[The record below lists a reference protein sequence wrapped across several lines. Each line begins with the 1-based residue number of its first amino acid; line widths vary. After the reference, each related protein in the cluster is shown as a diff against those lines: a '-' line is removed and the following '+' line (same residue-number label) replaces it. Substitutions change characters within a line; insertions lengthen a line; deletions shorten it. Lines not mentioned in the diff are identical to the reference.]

1 MRAIS
6 IRQPYAWLVVTGKK
20 DIENRP
26 WNTHHRGPL
35 AIHAGLK
42 RLPKNDLE
50 EIERTYRVRIPE
62 EELRRGGIIGVVHVV
77 DVVSH
82 KSRWFK
88 GPYGWVLR
96 NAGQTQFLLVT
107 GRLVTQ
113 RVIGSFVL
121 VLKFSCSSDNNLN
134 ISRRC
139 ASSVDLSHSLR

>member
-1 MRAIS
+1 MRVIS
-6 IRQPYAWLVVTGKK
+6 IRQPYAWLVVIGKK

-35 AIHAGLK
+35 SIHAGLK
-42 RLPKNDLE
+42 RLPENDLE
-50 EIERTYRVRIPE
+50 EIARTIGCGYQRKNAA
-62 EELRRGGIIGVVHVV
+62 GGIIGVVHVV
-77 DVVSH
+77 DVVTSH

-121 VLKFSCSSDNNLN
+121 ILKFSCSSDNNLN

>member
-42 RLPKNDLE
+42 RLPENDLE
-50 EIERTYRVRIPE
+50 EIARAYRMRIPE
-62 EELRRGGIIGVVHVV
+62 QELRRGGIIGVVDVV
-77 DVVSH
+77 DVVTSH
-82 KSRWFK
+82 KSKWFE

-96 NAGQTQFLLVT
+96 NARRTQFLPIT
-107 GRLVTQ
+107 GRLGFIQVDE
-113 RVIGSFVL
+113 RKLRFV
-121 VLKFSCSSDNNLN
+121 KP
-134 ISRRC
+134 
-139 ASSVDLSHSLR
+139 